1 MTTPVTTF
9 QKLFASKKS
18 VYYYAQ
24 KSLRIVW
31 ARKLLGGLVAA
42 FVPNRAVAA
51 LAPQSVLSLGELQR
65 EGVTFT
71 PWASLDKAQISG
83 VLDFLA
89 SKPLFAP
96 GDTESRQHP
105 VLIGRPEASS
115 FRKLHHT
122 PEDIAQCKALVELAN
137 HPQLLA
143 IASGYLGATPTIAAM
158 QAWWTMGHASNTTE
172 LARDDM
178 FHRDVDDLR
187 FVKMFMYLTDVD
199 ANNGVHSFVPTSH
212 RSTQLVNRAPI
223 TDAQVR
229 HYFGDDG
236 EKTFT
241 GPAGTLFLEDTWGIH
256 RQTPAVSGRRCIF
269 SVIYSVSGLDPNSPP
284 RPVALLPRG
293 LDAYINRIYFTPS

>member
-1 MTTPVTTF
+1 MTTTV

-31 ARKLLGGLVAA
+31 VRRLLGWLVAA
-42 FVPNRAVAA
+42 LVPARPLASMQPQAAV
-51 LAPQSVLSLGELQR
+51 SLRELRQD
-65 EGVTFT
+65 GVTFT
-71 PWASLDKAQISG
+71 PWASLGNAQIAYA
-83 VLDFLA
+83 LDFLA
-89 SKPLFAP
+89 GKPLFAP

-105 VLIGRPEASS
+105 VLITQPEASS

-122 PEDIAQCKALVELAN
+122 AEDMSQCRELVDLAN

-143 IASGYLGATPTIAAM
+143 IAADYLGATPTIAAM
-158 QAWWTMGHASNTTE
+158 QAWWTIGHASNAIE

-187 FVKMFMYLTDVD
+187 FLKMFTYLTDVD

-212 RSTQLVNRAPI
+212 RSTELVKRAPI
-223 TDAQVR
+223 SNEQVR

-241 GPAGTLFLEDTWGIH
+241 GPAGTIFLEDTWGIH
-256 RQTPAVSGRRCIF
+256 RQTPAVSGRRCIY
-269 SVIYSVSGLDPNSPP
+269 SVIYTVSGLDPNSPP
-284 RPVALLPRG
+284 RPVAPLPPG
-293 LDAYINRIYFTPS
+293 LDAYINRIYFTPT